1 MVDAARDLHRADPA
15 ASAIAACRDPKNHKY
30 PPAGGLPELKQA
42 IVEKT
47 MKRFGAEAPRF
58 SPRQADLLWVVGTI
72 SQRQAETSAT
82 VRDGDSFVIGGLTQD
97 ENITN
102 KGKIPILGDIPII
115 GEAFK
120 NTHNTR
126 ARTELYI
133 IVTPHI
139 VHRVGSQALTQARQ
153 EPYDSQP
160 VTTVPAPSGTVNYVP
175 IQPPANVPN
184 GDPLGPP
191 HR

>member
-1 MVDAARDLHRADPA
+1 VV
-15 ASAIAACRDPKNHKY
+15 SSVTGFSQGY
-30 PPAGGLPELKQA
+30 P
-42 IVEKT
+42 
-47 MKRFGAEAPRF
+47 
-58 SPRQADLLWVVGTI
+58 TI

-102 KGKIPILGDIPII
+102 KGKIPILGDIPIL

-126 ARTELYI
+126 SKTELYI

-139 VHRVGSQALTQARQ
+139 VHRVGSQALTEARQ

-160 VTTVPAPSGTVNYVP
+160 VTTVPAPNGTVTYVP
-175 IQPPANVPN
+175 LEPVSTMPSGNPLQPPKP
-184 GDPLGPP
+184 
-191 HR
+191 